1 MQPTMHVII
10 QAHAYTGTVKRF
22 AGVALYPV
30 FIPHQ
35 QDCVLRK
42 HGDSHQAKEK
52 MLSII
57 ELEGKIGLT
66 WLIILGK
73 NKEKAYRGM
82 TLPAYNITVTPHE
95 KSKPQVDRNY
105 TYFPAKSSSQADSA
119 RYISS

>member
-57 ELEGKIGLT
+57 EQRE
-66 WLIILGK
+66 
-73 NKEKAYRGM
+73 R
-82 TLPAYNITVTPHE
+82 
-95 KSKPQVDRNY
+95 
-105 TYFPAKSSSQADSA
+105 
-119 RYISS
+119 